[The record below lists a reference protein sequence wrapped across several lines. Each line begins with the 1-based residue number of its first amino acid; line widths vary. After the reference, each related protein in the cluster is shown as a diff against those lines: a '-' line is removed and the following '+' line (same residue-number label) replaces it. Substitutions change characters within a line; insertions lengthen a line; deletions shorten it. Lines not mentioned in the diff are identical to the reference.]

1 MLSISGSLNSHHLG
15 SSHLIIVFAMETI
28 ALDRI
33 EVRNKVV
40 EYHYSVSQKL
50 KRFFKTDRMFIEYDE
65 AMDGVPMSILSIPF
79 VSCMAGLMWITD
91 CTVFVDEIDKTF
103 YESLF
108 RVKRAYQELH
118 YDFQLKGLL
127 VPSIITTNGLKE
139 SSDGLLLFGG
149 GVDCHS
155 SFLRNRD
162 KISHLCNIYG
172 WLNDLNQENKTDESD
187 KKQTADYAQRMEVHA
202 LHVRSNFAS
211 QFNLREIDVNYNSGI
226 HSAYWYGFLH
236 SMAFISIAMPLCF
249 KKGISNIIIAS
260 SFTKGRAS
268 VRCASYITTDSQFAF
283 ASSGV
288 VLHDGFELSR
298 QDKVRLIVDWQ
309 KESGQPYA
317 MQVCSFNDHNCCECE
332 KCFRT
337 MIAIVAE
344 NGDPRQFGFEY
355 NGPLKQHWENVINRD
370 VSQWGIQKESY
381 YFGLTRQRMLENYDN
396 IQDKE
401 FADWFLNYDFE
412 KAKKQGLLNYYRKN
426 FFSIL
431 KRKIHS

>member
-15 SSHLIIVFAMETI
+15 ASHLIIVFAMETI

-33 EVRNKVV
+33 EVRNNVV

-50 KRFFKTDRMFIEYDE
+50 KRFFKTDKMFIEYDE
-65 AMDGVPMSILSIPF
+65 AMDGVPMSLLSIPF

-108 RVKRAYQELH
+108 RLKRAYQELH

-127 VPSIITTNGLKE
+127 VPSIIATNDLRE
-139 SSDGLLLFGG
+139 SSESLLLFGG

-162 KISHLCNIYG
+162 KISHFCNIYG
-172 WLNDLNQENKTDESD
+172 WLNDLNQENKADESD
-187 KKQTADYAQRMEVHA
+187 KKHTADYAQRMGVQA

-211 QFNLREIDVNYNSGI
+211 QFNLRKIDVSFYSKIYPG
-226 HSAYWYGFLH
+226 YWYGFLH
-236 SMAFISIAMPLCF
+236 SMAFISIAIPLCF
-249 KKGISNIIIAS
+249 KKDIANIIIAS
-260 SFTKGRAS
+260 SFTKGRTN
-268 VRCASYITTDSQFAF
+268 VRCGSYITTDSQFAYEGNG
-283 ASSGV
+283 A

-298 QDKVRLIVDWQ
+298 QQKVKLIVDYQ
-309 KESGQPYA
+309 KKSGQPYPI
-317 MQVCSFNDHNCCECE
+317 QVCSFNDHNCCECE

-337 MIAIVAE
+337 IIAIVAE

-355 NGPLKQHWENVINRD
+355 EGSLKQHWENVINRKIA
-370 VSQWGIQKESY
+370 QWASEKENY
-381 YFGLTRQRMLENYDN
+381 YYQQTGQRMIENYEE
-396 IQDKE
+396 IEDKE
-401 FADWFLNYDFE
+401 FVDWFLSIDLY
-412 KAKKQGLLNYYRKN
+412 KAKRVAKRNYRITN
-426 FFSIL
+426 VFSIL
-431 KRKIHS
+431 KRKLHL